1 MKAYFMK
8 MKSLA
13 VALAGIL
20 IMGTLWGCGNTQSA
34 KAVPESG
41 ESLTASTAE
50 NDENGSSADSSSRS
64 LAETAGETKAS
75 YYTDWDDVREIN
87 ILLMDS
93 AKGTTQEMKS
103 RVEEGINEITENE
116 IKVHV
121 NLEYINMG

>member
-87 ILLMDS
+87 ILLLDS

>member
-50 NDENGSSADSSSRS
+50 NDENGSSADSSSRKQQEKRKLLIIRTGMTS
-64 LAETAGETKAS
+64 GKSIFYCWILP
-75 YYTDWDDVREIN
+75 REQ
-87 ILLMDS
+87 LR
-93 AKGTTQEMKS
+93 K
-103 RVEEGINEITENE
+103 
-116 IKVHV
+116 
-121 NLEYINMG
+121 